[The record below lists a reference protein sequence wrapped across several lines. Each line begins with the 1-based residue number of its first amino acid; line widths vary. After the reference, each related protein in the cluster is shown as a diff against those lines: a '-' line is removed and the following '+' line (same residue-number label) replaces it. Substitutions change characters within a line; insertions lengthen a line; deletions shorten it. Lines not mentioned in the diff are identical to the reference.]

1 MFNRRDLF
9 WSLLIGLFQPT
20 PTVAKTDRNHLWN
33 SIMLDVRA
41 SDAQFA
47 LLHKWLKDHEKESR
61 TPLDV
66 KAFECLNKLEDL
78 NESITRKIRE
88 LRKVLVGAK

>member
-1 MFNRRDLF
+1 MNRRDLF
-9 WSLLIGLFQPT
+9 WSFLAYLFPV
-20 PTVAKTDRNHLWN
+20 PLAGADRNALWN

-66 KAFECLNKLEDL
+66 KAFECLNRLEDL
-78 NESITRKIRE
+78 NESITKKIRE
-88 LRKVLVGAK
+88 LRKVLVGAKS